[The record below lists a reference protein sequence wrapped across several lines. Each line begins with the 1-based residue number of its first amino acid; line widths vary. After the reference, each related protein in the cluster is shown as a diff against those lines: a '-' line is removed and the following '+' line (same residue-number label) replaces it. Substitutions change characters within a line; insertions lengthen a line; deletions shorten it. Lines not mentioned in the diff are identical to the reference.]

1 MATPNQPDGAEQQ
14 DTLFLILTRPP
25 LRWGVPFEALIC
37 NAGLSFFAG
46 LWLGSPLYWLVGVII
61 HFPMRVIASRDH
73 NFFRIYRLSLTAW
86 GAAVMSSLWGGSML
100 SPLPT
105 GLPKPKERASC
116 V

>member
-1 MATPNQPDGAEQQ
+1 MATSTQSASAEQQ

-37 NAGLSFFAG
+37 NAGLTFFAG
-46 LWLGSPLYWLVGVII
+46 LWLGSPVYWLAGVIV
-61 HFPMRVIASRDH
+61 HFPMRVITSRDH
-73 NFFRIYRLSLTAW
+73 NFFRIYRLALTSWA
-86 GAAVMSSLWGGSML
+86 GVSSLWGGSML

-105 GLPKPKERASC
+105 GRPKAKERASC